1 MSHADRT
8 IFILFDPHVAEQPAP
23 SPCISVCQMDAVSS
37 LCSGC
42 HRTIDEI
49 ILWSGS
55 TEAEKRTIWRA
66 INQRR
71 DPTNV

>member
-1 MSHADRT
+1 MNHADQT
-8 IFILFDPHVAEQPAP
+8 TFILFDPLVVEQPAP
-23 SPCISVCQMDAVSS
+23 SPCISVCHMDAVRG
-37 LCSGC
+37 LCEGC

-49 ILWSGS
+49 VLWSNS

-71 DPTNV
+71 DPSSD